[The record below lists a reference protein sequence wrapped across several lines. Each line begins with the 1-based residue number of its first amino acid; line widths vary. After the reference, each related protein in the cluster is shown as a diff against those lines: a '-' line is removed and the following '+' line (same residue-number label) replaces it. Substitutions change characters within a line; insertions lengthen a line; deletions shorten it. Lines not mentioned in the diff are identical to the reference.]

1 MSDETIQKPFEIGE
15 EDTHLIQ
22 IKKNK
27 DHKVLLNT
35 KVCCSVNV
43 ATLKIPEI
51 KLTIVLEAFKTRF
64 MVLVLSKG
72 ESLDRLLRW
81 NSWHHHEWN

>member
-27 DHKVLLNT
+27 DHKVLFNT

-51 KLTIVLEAFKTRF
+51 KLTIVL
-64 MVLVLSKG
+64 
-72 ESLDRLLRW
+72 
-81 NSWHHHEWN
+81 